1 MGERCM
7 CGTGVEKLSLDW
19 IQVKSVFVNLNYLL
33 HLLSS
38 QSKFYI
44 SVCKE
49 YSWQISSWY

>member
-33 HLLSS
+33 HLLTS
-38 QSKFYI
+38 QSKFYT
-44 SVCKE
+44 SVYKE

>member
-19 IQVKSVFVNLNYLL
+19 IQVKSVFVNMNYLL
-33 HLLSS
+33 HLPSS

-44 SVCKE
+44 SVYKV
-49 YSWQISSWY
+49 QLTDK

>member
-49 YSWQISSWY
+49 YSWQISSW